1 MVPDFIQFAGVR
13 ASECHGVSVR
23 RRFDGVFEFAQC
35 VALMAG
41 RQDASLGKERVC
53 VERAEQ
59 GCCVDEVIQHGQVGV
74 LLGRVAIRVEGR
86 NACAV
91 FVPFVRPE
99 MLGLV
104 VEREPVCVHEIEEVI
119 VRRVRVVEQGGE

>member
-1 MVPDFIQFAGVR
+1 MVPYFIQFAGVC
-13 ASECHGVSVR
+13 ASECHGVSVW
-23 RRFDGVFEFAQC
+23 RRFDGFFEFTQR

-41 RQDASLGKERVC
+41 RQDASLGEERVR

-59 GCCVDEVIQHGQVGV
+59 GCRVDEVIQHGQVGV
-74 LLGRVAIRVEGR
+74 LLGTVAIWVEGR

-99 MLGLV
+99 VLGLV
-104 VEREPVCVHEIEEVI
+104 VEREPVRVHEIKEVI
-119 VRRVRVVEQGGE
+119 VRGVRVVEQGRD